1 MVSSNLSQVEIV
13 QNHRASASQYSYRRD
28 AQGVIDYVNCTS
40 PRLSCLIN
48 LNLSI
53 LLMKMFEKL
62 DEKRLQIS
70 FFKFTQIVN
79 LKNFA
84 SELLAY
90 GLIKRGLPPLAQ
102 LSSETIAGLK

>member
-1 MVSSNLSQVEIV
+1 
-13 QNHRASASQYSYRRD
+13 
-28 AQGVIDYVNCTS
+28 
-40 PRLSCLIN
+40 
-48 LNLSI
+48 
-53 LLMKMFEKL
+53 MFEKL

-102 LSSETIAGLK
+102 LCSETIAGLK